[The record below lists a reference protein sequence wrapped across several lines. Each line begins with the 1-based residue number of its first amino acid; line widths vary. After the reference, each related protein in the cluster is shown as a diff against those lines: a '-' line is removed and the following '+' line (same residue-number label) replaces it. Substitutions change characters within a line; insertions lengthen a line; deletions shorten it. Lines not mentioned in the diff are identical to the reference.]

1 MKEKILAALKAKFVG
16 GNANVLNRI
25 ADKLAKSVT
34 TDEQIATAIAGVTQE
49 LIEVIESYGDSRATD
64 AQQTAV
70 QNYEAK
76 YGIREGKPLNGGT
89 SAEQQ
94 GGATKTETQQSA
106 GGADTVPSW
115 AQQLIESNKMLSERL
130 NKMDVDRTTTARKQQ
145 LDTIVAK
152 LPENLRK
159 PYGRITVDALT
170 DDEFNTLIG
179 EVTTE
184 VDGLAADIASK
195 GAVFGRPSA
204 HNGGG
209 QQGGTLTK
217 EQEAAIASREG
228 KPDAAGQ
235 PF

>member
-1 MKEKILAALKAKFVG
+1 MKEKILVALKAKFVG

-25 ADKLAKSVT
+25 AEKLAKNVT
-34 TDEQIATAIAGVTQE
+34 TDEQLTTAVAGVTQE

-76 YGIREGKPLNGGT
+76 YGIKEGKPINGGT
-89 SAEQQ
+89 PTVQQ
-94 GGATKTETQQSA
+94 GGATEPQPQQPA
-106 GGADTVPSW
+106 GGAEPVPSW

-130 NKMDVDRTTTARKQQ
+130 NKMDVDRTTTVRKQQ

-152 LPENLRK
+152 LPANLRK

-209 QQGGTLTK
+209 QQGSALTK
-217 EQEAAIASREG
+217 EQEAAIAAREG
-228 KPDAAGQ
+228 TPDAAGQ